1 MATPPP
7 SEQPGS
13 APQQPQ
19 RGTPE
24 QPLWQSGPTRYPP
37 PQRASG
43 AGGGQSLWVSGLA
56 LFGGVV
62 MLVDGLFA
70 ILNGIMGIAK
80 DQVYVSSPNYVF
92 RFNLTAWGWIH
103 LILGVLLVA
112 VGYGVLRGA
121 AWARISGIFLASLS
135 VIANLLWLPHYPLW
149 SVIAIGLGVAVIWA
163 LSVYDSDRAR
173 N

>member
-1 MATPPP
+1 MATPSP

-13 APQQPQ
+13 APRPQPS
-19 RGTPE
+19 GAGE
-24 QPLWQSGPTRYPP
+24 PLWQPGPGLAQPP
-37 PQRASG
+37 HHAG
-43 AGGGQSLWVSGLA
+43 AGGGGNSGWVSGLA

-62 MLVDGLFA
+62 MLVDGIFA

-80 DQVYVSSPNYVF
+80 DQVYLATPSYVF

-121 AWARISGIFLASLS
+121 LWGRIAGVFLASLS
-135 VIANLLWLPHYPLW
+135 VIVNLVWLPHYPLW
-149 SVIAIGLGVAVIWA
+149 SLIAVGLGVAVIWA
-163 LSVYDSDRAR
+163 LSVYTPDRDR
-173 N
+173 R